1 MKVYLKPR
9 VVKHLAK
16 IPFSVRRLINSKL
29 EFLEN
34 NPFPS
39 GFKKLS
45 ARKGYRIRIGDYRI
59 LYAVDKKNKEILV
72 LSIAHRREA
81 YRQ

>member
-34 NPFPS
+34 NPFPL

-45 ARKGYRIRIGDYRI
+45 AREGYRIRIGDYRI
-59 LYAVDKKNKEILV
+59 VYSFDSKKSTVIVVKVE
-72 LSIAHRREA
+72 HRQGV
-81 YRQ
+81 YK